1 MTSGLAAMTW
11 SQWTLC
17 AVMVACMIVSG
28 LGVRY
33 GLFASDAREL
43 AELEELKR
51 LAAAAAE
58 RLLA

>member
-1 MTSGLAAMTW
+1 
-11 SQWTLC
+11 
-17 AVMVACMIVSG
+17 MVACMIVSG